1 MENRMSSSVSE
12 QPALPLPSAA
22 VASPHSSPTE
32 RIGVLDVLRGIA
44 LLGMFVVHFY
54 DNWLWVADSPA
65 AAAQRVPWV
74 DTVISLFFDG
84 RFYTMFGILFG
95 IGFAV
100 QLQRADARGER
111 FTARYVRRVLML
123 AVFGLIA
130 EGVFGYNV
138 LLGYAL
144 WALPLLVV
152 RRWPMRALVV
162 LLVLCAAS
170 RPINTGTRFT
180 VLGRDRFVSQ
190 VQAKN
195 AAFRAASDQRDKDTE
210 ARDWRTVI
218 GARVRFM
225 PAFYKQWDTLPWGSF
240 TLFLIGLIGFR
251 LGLFD
256 HPEAHRRMIIAL
268 MVAGCASWAVANW
281 VLPIGGPMSLPAPGA
296 SPLDVMGDLARG
308 NALFLVRDQWLSFT
322 YIGAVLLLVA
332 HDRAWLTHLSPFAW
346 AGRMALTNYMAQVIL
361 LDTLFSRHGLGLTV
375 SPLMGPVYAVALF
388 TAQVLFSRWWLAR
401 YRLGPLEWVWRSV
414 TYWKLQPQRIAVP
427 VTGAVPVAA

>member
-1 MENRMSSSVSE
+1 LTQRARSDV
-12 QPALPLPSAA
+12 AA
-22 VASPHSSPTE
+22 CRAGHQRFHQLHVAHRAPRNLDHE

-54 DNWLWVADSPA
+54 DNWAWVSDSPA
-65 AAAQRVPWV
+65 AAAQRLPWV

-111 FTARYVRRVLML
+111 FTARYIRRVLML

-152 RRWPMRALVV
+152 RRWPVRALVV

-170 RPINTGTRFT
+170 RPINTVTRFT
-180 VLGRDRFVSQ
+180 ILGRDQFVSQ
-190 VQAKN
+190 AQAKA
-195 AAFRAASDQRDKDTE
+195 AAFRAASVQRDKDTE

-218 GARVRFM
+218 GARFRFM

-268 MVAGCASWAVANW
+268 MVAGCASWAVGNW
-281 VLPIGGPMSLPAPGA
+281 VLPIGGPLNLPAPGDT
-296 SPLDVMGDLARG
+296 PLDVIGDIGRG
-308 NALFLVRDQWLSFT
+308 NAFMLVRGQWLSFT

-346 AGRMALTNYMAQVIL
+346 TGRMALTNYMTQIGASERQA
-361 LDTLFSRHGLGLTV
+361 TAPRFMGLT
-375 SPLMGPVYAVALF
+375 L
-388 TAQVLFSRWWLAR
+388 
-401 YRLGPLEWVWRSV
+401 V
-414 TYWKLQPQRIAVP
+414 TF
-427 VTGAVPVAA
+427 

>member
-1 MENRMSSSVSE
+1 MSSSILE
-12 QPALPLPSAA
+12 QPASPLPNTA
-22 VASPHSSPTE
+22 VASPHALPNE

-65 AAAQRVPWV
+65 APPRVPWV

-144 WALPLLVV
+144 WALPLLIV
-152 RRWPMRALVV
+152 RRWPVRALVV

-170 RPINTGTRFT
+170 RPINTVTRFT
-180 VLGRDRFVSQ
+180 VLGRDRFVSRL
-190 VQAKN
+190 QAKN
-195 AAFRAASDQRDKDTE
+195 AAFRAASDQRDRDTQ
-210 ARDWRTVI
+210 ARDWRSVI
-218 GARVRFM
+218 AARIRFM

-268 MVAGCASWAVANW
+268 MVAGCASWAVATW
-281 VLPIGGPMSLPAPGA
+281 VLPIGGPMSLPKPGA
-296 SPLDVMGDLARG
+296 SPFDVIGDIARG
-308 NALFLVRDQWLSFT
+308 NAFFLVRGQWLSFT

-346 AGRMALTNYMAQVIL
+346 TGRMALTNYMMQVIL
-361 LDTLFSRHGLGLTV
+361 LDTLFSRHGLGLAV

-414 TYWKLQPQRIAVP
+414 TYWNVQPQRIAVP
-427 VTGAVPVAA
+427 VTSTVPMAA